1 MDSHGPVVRVWFNV
15 DAEAA
20 DIEDKTGLLAQY
32 SLVVE
37 EDSTG
42 LLLDGSVCFRLGR
55 SLIPAYIDGCKTNG
69 LILGTMLTVATGVP
83 LSLVLGNLAVY
94 RVIVGVESYN
104 PPMDMEGVWFGH
116 RQLVTGNCGCMGKD
130 SGRDKYL

>member
-1 MDSHGPVVRVWFNV
+1 
-15 DAEAA
+15 
-20 DIEDKTGLLAQY
+20 
-32 SLVVE
+32 
-37 EDSTG
+37 
-42 LLLDGSVCFRLGR
+42 
-55 SLIPAYIDGCKTNG
+55 
-69 LILGTMLTVATGVP
+69 MLTVATGVP

-116 RQLVTGNCGCMGKD
+116 RQLVTGNRGCMGKD